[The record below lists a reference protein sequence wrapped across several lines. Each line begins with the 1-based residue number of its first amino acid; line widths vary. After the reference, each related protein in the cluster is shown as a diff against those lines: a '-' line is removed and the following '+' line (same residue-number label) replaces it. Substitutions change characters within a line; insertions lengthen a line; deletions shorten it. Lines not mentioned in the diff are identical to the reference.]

1 MGGSKVPEPFDVRM
15 EEAEEAGS
23 LPVEQD
29 QKTRQP
35 KSPSRT
41 SQPSLNCMLHVC
53 VHVHVYMRK
62 LTSAIIVLSKEHRT
76 IILQYM

>member
-41 SQPSLNCMLHVC
+41 SQPTLNCTY
-53 VHVHVYMRK
+53 VYVEC
-62 LTSAIIVLSKEHRT
+62 TCT
-76 IILQYM
+76 CT